1 MRSRVLTRRW
11 AFQKCQ
17 ETKETALLC
26 LQLPNRF
33 LSTNNFGV
41 RNTAFQKD
49 LFCKRYLWR
58 HHECEVNTLL
68 LFTQMTKHSCTGCTQ
83 SRGNEWKENFPLSTF
98 LLSPSECSLETSET
112 SFLRADFPLFQ
123 RRGNRGLLTYKAQC
137 FGTSVILLSP
147 CQSDG
152 ASLQQTTGQWGWT
165 LRLFHPY
172 ELTRIGLKSSL
183 EKKKKVSPSAFI
195 TNCWKTQMEG
205 MTGKAITSPGLP
217 FCLDSKETNTKF
229 HHRLKCYLNILENV
243 ALLSEIW
250 PALL

>member
-26 LQLPNRF
+26 LQLPNHF

-58 HHECEVNTLL
+58 HYECEVNTFL
-68 LFTQMTKHSCTGCTQ
+68 LFTQMTKHSCPGCTQ
-83 SRGNEWKENFPLSTF
+83 SRGNGWKENFLLSTF

-183 EKKKKVSPSAFI
+183 EKKQKSLLQLALQTVGKHRWRGWQEKQLLLLGFLSVWILRRRTRNSI
-195 TNCWKTQMEG
+195 TDWN
-205 MTGKAITSPGLP
+205 AI
-217 FCLDSKETNTKF
+217 
-229 HHRLKCYLNILENV
+229 
-243 ALLSEIW
+243 
-250 PALL
+250 

>member
-1 MRSRVLTRRW
+1 M
-11 AFQKCQ
+11 
-17 ETKETALLC
+17 
-26 LQLPNRF
+26 
-33 LSTNNFGV
+33 
-41 RNTAFQKD
+41 
-49 LFCKRYLWR
+49 
-58 HHECEVNTLL
+58 
-68 LFTQMTKHSCTGCTQ
+68 
-83 SRGNEWKENFPLSTF
+83 STF

-183 EKKKKVSPSAFI
+183 EKKKKSLSFSLHY
-195 TNCWKTQMEG
+195 K
-205 MTGKAITSPGLP
+205 L
-217 FCLDSKETNTKF
+217 
-229 HHRLKCYLNILENV
+229 LENTDGGDDRKSNYFSW
-243 ALLSEIW
+243 ASFLSGF
-250 PALL
+250 